1 MGSETAQGDVI
12 AMQIRINTDL
22 ASGIFGVALA
32 GLFWSQRGN
41 VGFMSSV
48 FPDTVLVVMALIS
61 AVLVLRGV
69 ISSQAETFDLAG
81 GGRVLIAAGILALWW
96 VGIVYIGFVSTSVP
110 LFVLLALIL
119 MRTNHPLRWTD
130 LLMAFAVAIV
140 LTLGFYWV
148 FTEVL
153 GIRPFRAPFI

>member
-1 MGSETAQGDVI
+1 MVSETAQGHVS
-12 AMQIRINTDL
+12 AMRIRINTDL
-22 ASGIFGVALA
+22 ASGVFGLALA

-48 FPDTVLVVMALIS
+48 FPDTVLVVVALIS

-69 ISSQAETFDLAG
+69 FSSEAETFDLAG
-81 GGRVLIAAGILALWW
+81 GERVLVAVGILALWW
-96 VGIVYIGFVSTSVP
+96 AGIAHVGFVSVSVP
-110 LFVLLALIL
+110 LFVFLALIL
-119 MRTNHPLRWTD
+119 MRTIHPFRWTD
-130 LLMAFAVAIV
+130 LLMASAVAVV

>member
-1 MGSETAQGDVI
+1 
-12 AMQIRINTDL
+12 MQIRINTDL
-22 ASGIFGVALA
+22 ASGVFGLALA

-61 AVLVLRGV
+61 AALVVRG
-69 ISSQAETFDLAG
+69 IMASEAETFDLAG
-81 GGRVLIAAGILALWW
+81 GGRVLVTVGILALWW
-96 VGIVYIGFVSTSVP
+96 AGIAYVGFVSTSVP

-119 MRTNHPLRWTD
+119 MRTNHPFRWTD
-130 LLMAFAVAIV
+130 LPIAIAVAVV
-140 LTLGFYWV
+140 LTYGFYWV
-148 FTEVL
+148 FAEVL

>member
-1 MGSETAQGDVI
+1 
-12 AMQIRINTDL
+12 MQIRINTDL
-22 ASGIFGVALA
+22 ASGVFGLALA

-48 FPDTVLVVMALIS
+48 FPDTVLIVMALIS
-61 AVLVLRGV
+61 AALVLRGV
-69 ISSQAETFDLAG
+69 LSSEAETFDLG
-81 GGRVLIAAGILALWW
+81 GSGRVLIAIGILALWW
-96 VGIVYIGFVSTSVP
+96 LGVAYVGFVSTSVP

-119 MRTNHPLRWTD
+119 MRTNHPFRWMD
-130 LLMAFAVAIV
+130 VLLAIV
-140 LTLGFYWV
+140 VGVLLTFGFYWI